1 MSKKII
7 KLKIGQELYRYSKF
21 YHIMRY
27 EVFGILQRE
36 EGEYYQIVC
45 KNCNHLNW
53 NCEVLIKL
61 SDENEFK
68 YVSMLND
75 REENPQY
82 HFHIT
87 DFGECYCLT
96 KKEALEKLFY
106 RRIELLEEQIK
117 EKKKEIIKKKEKLT
131 EFKEQLKAL
140 T

>member
-45 KNCNHLNW
+45 KDCRHLNW

-75 REENPQY
+75 REGNSQY
-82 HFHIT
+82 HFHTT

-96 KKEALEKLFY
+96 KTEALKRLFN
-106 RRIELLEEQIK
+106 RRIRLLEEQIA
-117 EKKKEIIKKKEKLT
+117 EEKEIIKTKEKELT
-131 EFKEQLKAL
+131 EFREQLKAL